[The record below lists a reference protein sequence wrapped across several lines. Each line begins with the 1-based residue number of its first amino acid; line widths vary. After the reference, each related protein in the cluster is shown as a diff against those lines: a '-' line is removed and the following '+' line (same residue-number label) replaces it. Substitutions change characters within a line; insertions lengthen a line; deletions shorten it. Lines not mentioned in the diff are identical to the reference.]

1 MLIQFSVSNFLSFDE
16 TETLSMIAGKARKNI
31 DRIYKSKKIKLTKC
45 EVILGANA
53 SGKSNLVS
61 ALQFIQQMIVEGL
74 PLGFSNKY
82 FRLKPENKNLPSEFE
97 IQFLSDSKIFV
108 YGFSIILST
117 GSIINEYLY
126 EQTSIGSKK
135 ELFTRDTV
143 LEEFNVGTYFKT
155 SEAVAKLLNYGED
168 SVNDQET
175 LFLSIIN
182 KNKRKMFL
190 DIQELTILQNIYEW
204 FSNKLNI
211 SFPESILT
219 GYPYFTDTN
228 LDEIAEL
235 LHALGTGISKLKI
248 VEVPVDKIKTKFSDE
263 IYNRIVSDLEKANA
277 HSKSI
282 SKKHPKIMARA
293 YKEFYTFE
301 IDQNNNIKITTI

>member
-16 TETLSMIAGKARKNI
+16 TETLSMIAGKARKNV

-211 SFPESILT
+211 
-219 GYPYFTDTN
+219 
-228 LDEIAEL
+228 
-235 LHALGTGISKLKI
+235 
-248 VEVPVDKIKTKFSDE
+248 
-263 IYNRIVSDLEKANA
+263 VSQKA
-277 HSKSI
+277 
-282 SKKHPKIMARA
+282 
-293 YKEFYTFE
+293 Y
-301 IDQNNNIKITTI
+301 

>member
-277 HSKSI
+277 H
-282 SKKHPKIMARA
+282 
-293 YKEFYTFE
+293 
-301 IDQNNNIKITTI
+301 